1 MDTEFQLTDLKNIV
15 SRRKKGLLI
24 TFTSIFFIGIIV
36 AIALPP
42 IYLSDAIIR
51 MEDQQISE
59 DIVPSTISEY
69 VEEQIAKISQ
79 QVLNRDRLVN
89 LAEKL
94 NLISGVKAE
103 DAAQVVDKMKK
114 NILLEAIESDISN
127 SETQRKGHPIVTT
140 AFKISYQGD
149 DPYIVQKVTNTL
161 SNLFLEEDIKRR
173 EGVVSATNEFLQ
185 TEQERLKSEINAYEK
200 KISEFKEAHLH
211 ELPNDQG
218 SNLQAISRLEREM
231 DQHENRLQMLKE
243 KEMLLNT
250 QLAKVEPLTPIM
262 VEGSN
267 IASNPNQR
275 LKELYLQLTRLRSV
289 YSEKHPDIKKIKN
302 EINELE
308 TQVKHSDISV
318 EKVKRLNHLENQ
330 LAEMQ
335 RAYGPEHPEIK
346 DRNQLAEMQRAYG
359 PEHPEIKAIKREI
372 AILKPEVNNL
382 MTEAVKIKIS
392 EEKPDNPA
400 YISLVAQINTIKM
413 EMASLLADS
422 KQIAQDIIKFQTR
435 VEKAPFV
442 EKELNALQRDLDSAQ
457 DKYSEISNK
466 LMEARVSKE
475 LESMQ
480 KAQRFSITS
489 SAYLPVKP
497 FKPNRLLIILLGF
510 VFALVLSSLFV
521 AAREGMDDT
530 VKTTDQI
537 KSITGMPVLTSVSYI
552 VTTEEK
558 HSRRIKKFIW
568 SLAVFLALGVLLI
581 VVNQFI
587 ISFDNLVLKFDQI
600 WTIILERIK
609 MIA

>member
-346 DRNQLAEMQRAYG
+346 
-359 PEHPEIKAIKREI
+359 AIKSEI